1 MLFSATMTSKVEDLV
16 KMSLKRPIR
25 VKISANSNNSS
36 LDDNSVS
43 FAPRLIQEF
52 IKIRSSSSSSTM
64 KNDHKNDQSNDDDDN
79 NHDDHD
85 HDSNDEN
92 SEKNINNNERINIK
106 NKNKNKKNNVQ
117 KIDKPGS
124 SGSEQQ
130 IVESILLSL
139 VSRSFNKNCIVFF
152 ETKHNAHRFCAILNV
167 LNIKAVEL
175 HGNINQTQRYL
186 ALEKFRTQQVDILV
200 ATDVAARGLDI
211 PGVQTVINAEM
222 PRNISIYIHRVSH
235 FILFIVII
243 DVYV

>member
-52 IKIRSSSSSSTM
+52 IKIRTSTSSSAM
-64 KNDHKNDQSNDDDDN
+64 KNDHSNDDEDDN

-85 HDSNDEN
+85 IDNDEN
-92 SEKNINNNERINIK
+92 NEKNINNNESINIK

-235 FILFIVII
+235 FILFNRI
-243 DVYV
+243 

>member
-52 IKIRSSSSSSTM
+52 IKIRSSPSSSAM
-64 KNDHKNDQSNDDDDN
+64 KNDHKNNHSIDDDDN
-79 NHDDHD
+79 NHD
-85 HDSNDEN
+85 SND
-92 SEKNINNNERINIK
+92 EKNINNNESINIK

-117 KIDKPGS
+117 KNDKPGS

-235 FILFIVII
+235 FFYLVYNRCICIMIL
-243 DVYV
+243 